1 MLSLE
6 KCHSVEEIMKF
17 ANNHNLVASVKLD
30 GLTVRLTYK
39 DGDLLL
45 AESRGNGTVGSD
57 ITEHV
62 KQFSN
67 VPLHINKEGTYVI
80 DGEALIKLDNFTEI
94 NKNGE
99 YKNSRNLAAGTLSSL
114 DTSVVKDRKLSWYAW
129 EVIEGDN
136 NNSFYLRLLNA
147 QILGFDVVPCY
158 DITINEFNQLQIH
171 IDNFI
176 NIAEKEN
183 LPQDGVV
190 FKFDDIDYGKSLG
203 NTSHHFRNGIAYK
216 TFNDS
221 VETELLDIE
230 WTMGKTG
237 SLCPTAVF
245 KPVEIDGT
253 TVERASLHN
262 ISVMKEIMDKPW
274 IGQHIGVFKA
284 NLIIPQIR
292 WAEQDNDSKK
302 MYIHIPDKCPICN
315 HTTKIVKDHDSEVL
329 YCTNE
334 NCKGKLLGKLTHAV
348 SKSAL
353 NIDGLSEST
362 IEKFIN
368 LGWLNSIKDI
378 YHLSDHENEMKS
390 LDGFGKKSVDKLL
403 SSIEKSRSV
412 DLEYFLNSLSIPLLG
427 KSASGMIAESVDYEF
442 GIWMKQMAVGGA
454 EHFKYLPGVG
464 NALINSLN
472 NYFNEYCSDIWELS
486 KEFTFKTKEKTILSN
501 TSLNGKT
508 FVITGSLHK
517 FENRDKAKKAIE
529 DCGGKVTGSVSK
541 NTSFLVC
548 NEDAGSSKS
557 KKAHELGV
565 PVITEEELIT
575 MLSC

>member
-1 MLSLE
+1 MNKFDIAARVRELNKASEAYYNTGQPVMSDYEFDQKLEELRQWENEIGIVLSNSPTQNVGATVLDTIKEVTHKTPMLSLE

-129 EVIEGDN
+129 EVVEGDN

-245 KPVEIDGT
+245 QPVEIDGT
-253 TVERASLHN
+253 TH
-262 ISVMKEIMDKPW
+262 
-274 IGQHIGVFKA
+274 HF
-284 NLIIPQIR
+284 IIFQ
-292 WAEQDNDSKK
+292 
-302 MYIHIPDKCPICN
+302 
-315 HTTKIVKDHDSEVL
+315 
-329 YCTNE
+329 
-334 NCKGKLLGKLTHAV
+334 
-348 SKSAL
+348 
-353 NIDGLSEST
+353 
-362 IEKFIN
+362 
-368 LGWLNSIKDI
+368 
-378 YHLSDHENEMKS
+378 
-390 LDGFGKKSVDKLL
+390 
-403 SSIEKSRSV
+403 
-412 DLEYFLNSLSIPLLG
+412 
-427 KSASGMIAESVDYEF
+427 
-442 GIWMKQMAVGGA
+442 
-454 EHFKYLPGVG
+454 
-464 NALINSLN
+464 
-472 NYFNEYCSDIWELS
+472 
-486 KEFTFKTKEKTILSN
+486 
-501 TSLNGKT
+501 
-508 FVITGSLHK
+508 
-517 FENRDKAKKAIE
+517 
-529 DCGGKVTGSVSK
+529 
-541 NTSFLVC
+541 
-548 NEDAGSSKS
+548 
-557 KKAHELGV
+557 
-565 PVITEEELIT
+565 
-575 MLSC
+575 